1 MALPF
6 LIPAG
11 ITLVRLVTGQ
21 LVKYGSKKAA
31 ESAVKNIGGKVIKKT
46 TEKTF
51 KKALKPTQLKNTPTL
66 KERAKAQIGIAPKQ
80 TKTMPRP
87 GKIDQKK
94 GIAVGKLSQTAYKR
108 QKQAKALLAGTAV
121 YEAGRLM
128 GGKDDGAKADGKDKR
143 SFMQKYVLGSKF
155 QPKKDSGKGSKTVT
169 KQQKAALSNNKTKD
183 TVKTKTKK
191 GLSPFQKAFAKARS
205 DGKKT
210 FKFKVTKDGKKVEKT
225 FTTKLQEAETPKNKK
240 PKTMRT

>member
-1 MALPF
+1 MAAF

-11 ITLVRLVTGQ
+11 IFLARLATGQ
-21 LVKYGSKKAA
+21 LVKYASKKAA
-31 ESAVKNIGGKVIKKT
+31 ESAVKNIGGKIIKKT

-51 KKALKPTQLKNTPTL
+51 KKAINPSKLKNNPTL
-66 KERAKAQIGIAPKQ
+66 KEKLKAQIGIKPNQ

-108 QKQAKALLAGTAV
+108 QKQGKALLAGTAL
-121 YEAGRLM
+121 YEAGKLM

-155 QPKKDSGKGSKTVT
+155 QPKKDSGKGGKTVVT
-169 KQQKAALSNNKTKD
+169 KEQKSALSGSSDKKKNTA
-183 TVKTKTKK
+183 KK
-191 GLSPFQKAFAKARS
+191 GMSPFEKAFAKARK
-205 DGKKT
+205 DKKST
-210 FKFKVTKDGKKVEKT
+210 FKFKTKDGEKT
-225 FTTKLQEAETPKNKK
+225 FNTKLKETPKKK
-240 PKTMRT
+240 KSNAKGANT

>member
-51 KKALKPTQLKNTPTL
+51 KKAIKPTQLKNTPTL

-108 QKQAKALLAGTAV
+108 QKQGKALLGGAAL
-121 YEAGRLM
+121 YEAGKLM

-169 KQQKAALSNNKTKD
+169 KEQKSALSGSSDKK
-183 TVKTKTKK
+183 KTKK
-191 GLSPFQKAFAKARS
+191 GMSAFEKAFAKARS

-225 FTTKLQEAETPKNKK
+225 FTTKLAEAPKKKK

>member
-51 KKALKPTQLKNTPTL
+51 KKAINPTKLKNTPTL

-169 KQQKAALSNNKTKD
+169 KEQKAALSNNKTKD

-225 FTTKLQEAETPKNKK
+225 FTTKLREAETPKNKK

>member
-169 KQQKAALSNNKTKD
+169 KQQKAALSGSSDKK
-183 TVKTKTKK
+183 KTKK
-191 GLSPFQKAFAKARS
+191 GLSPFEKAFAKARAS
-205 DGKKT
+205 GNKT

-225 FTTKLQEAETPKNKK
+225 FTTKLQETPKKKK

>member
-1 MALPF
+1 MAAF

-11 ITLVRLVTGQ
+11 IFLARLATGQ
-21 LVKYGSKKAA
+21 LVKYASKKAA
-31 ESAVKNIGGKVIKKT
+31 ESAVKNIGGKIIKKT

-51 KKALKPTQLKNTPTL
+51 KKAINPSKLKNNPTL
-66 KERAKAQIGIAPKQ
+66 KEKLKAQIGIKPNQ

-108 QKQAKALLAGTAV
+108 QKQGKALLAGTAL
-121 YEAGRLM
+121 YEAGKLM

-155 QPKKDSGKGSKTVT
+155 QPKKDSGKGGKTVVT
-169 KQQKAALSNNKTKD
+169 KEQKSALSGSSDKKKT
-183 TVKTKTKK
+183 TAKK
-191 GLSPFQKAFAKARS
+191 GMSPFEKAFAKARK
-205 DGKKT
+205 DKKST
-210 FKFKVTKDGKKVEKT
+210 FKFKTKDGEKT
-225 FTTKLQEAETPKNKK
+225 FNTKLKETPKKK
-240 PKTMRT
+240 KSNAKGANT

>member
-66 KERAKAQIGIAPKQ
+66 KEKVKAQIGIAPKQ

-108 QKQAKALLAGTAV
+108 QKQGKALLAGTAL
-121 YEAGRLM
+121 YEAGKLM

-155 QPKKDSGKGSKTVT
+155 QPKKGSKTVT
-169 KQQKAALSNNKTKD
+169 KEQKSALSGSSDKK
-183 TVKTKTKK
+183 KTKK
-191 GLSPFQKAFAKARS
+191 GLSPFQKAFAKARA
-205 DGKKT
+205 DGNKT

-225 FTTKLQEAETPKNKK
+225 FTTKLAEAPKNKK

>member
-169 KQQKAALSNNKTKD
+169 KEQKAALSNNKTKD

-225 FTTKLQEAETPKNKK
+225 FTTKLREAETPKNKK

>member
-51 KKALKPTQLKNTPTL
+51 KKAINPTKLKNTPTMKEKL
-66 KERAKAQIGIAPKQ
+66 KAEIGIAPKQ

-87 GKIDQKK
+87 GLVDKKK
-94 GIAVGKLSQTAYKR
+94 GIAAGKLAKKAFGRQKLAKGIGIASTAYT
-108 QKQAKALLAGTAV
+108 AGT
-121 YEAGRLM
+121 LT

-155 QPKKDSGKGSKTVT
+155 QPKKDSGKGGKTVVT
-169 KQQKAALSNNKTKD
+169 KEQKSALSGSSDKKKT
-183 TVKTKTKK
+183 TAKK
-191 GLSPFQKAFAKARS
+191 GMSPFEKAFAKARK
-205 DGKKT
+205 DKKST
-210 FKFKVTKDGKKVEKT
+210 FKFKTKDGEKT
-225 FTTKLQEAETPKNKK
+225 FNTKLKETPKKK
-240 PKTMRT
+240 KSNAKGVNT

>member
-108 QKQAKALLAGTAV
+108 QKQGKALLAGTAV

-191 GLSPFQKAFAKARS
+191 GLSPFEKAFAKARKE
-205 DGKKT
+205 KKAT
-210 FKFKVTKDGKKVEKT
+210 FKFKTKDGEKT
-225 FTTKLQEAETPKNKK
+225 FNTKLKETSKKKK

>member
-191 GLSPFQKAFAKARS
+191 GLSPFEKAFAKARKE
-205 DGKKT
+205 KKAT
-210 FKFKVTKDGKKVEKT
+210 FKFKTKDGEKT
-225 FTTKLQEAETPKNKK
+225 FNTKLKEAPKKKK

>member
-51 KKALKPTQLKNTPTL
+51 KKAINPRKLTNTPTMKEKL
-66 KERAKAQIGIAPKQ
+66 KAEIGIAPKQ

-87 GKIDQKK
+87 GLVDKKK
-94 GIAVGKLSQTAYKR
+94 GIAAGKLAKKAFGRQKLAKGIGIASTAYT
-108 QKQAKALLAGTAV
+108 AGT
-121 YEAGRLM
+121 LT

-155 QPKKDSGKGSKTVT
+155 QPKKDGGKGSKTVS
-169 KQQKAALSNNKTKD
+169 KEQKSALSGSSDKK
-183 TVKTKTKK
+183 KTKK
-191 GLSPFQKAFAKARS
+191 GLSPFEKAFAKARK
-205 DGKKT
+205 DKKAT
-210 FKFKVTKDGKKVEKT
+210 FKFKTKDGEKT
-225 FTTKLQEAETPKNKK
+225 FNTKLKETPKKKK

>member
-1 MALPF
+1 M
-6 LIPAG
+6 IG
-11 ITLVRLVTGQ
+11 IFVRLLGGQ
-21 LVKYGSKKAA
+21 LVKYATTTAGKKAA
-31 ESAVKNIGGKVIKKT
+31 DAAVKNMGGKIIKKVSDKVA
-46 TEKTF
+46 KTAINPS
-51 KKALKPTQLKNTPTL
+51 KLKNNPTL
-66 KERAKAQIGIAPKQ
+66 KEKVKAQIGIAPKQ

-108 QKQAKALLAGTAV
+108 QKQGKALLAGTAL

-155 QPKKDSGKGSKTVT
+155 QPKKDSGKGSKKVVT
-169 KQQKAALSNNKTKD
+169 KEQKSALSGSSDKKKT
-183 TVKTKTKK
+183 TAKK
-191 GLSPFQKAFAKARS
+191 GMSPFQKAFAKARA
-205 DGKKT
+205 DGNKT

-225 FTTKLQEAETPKNKK
+225 FTTKLAEAPKKK
-240 PKTMRT
+240 KSNAKGANT

>member
-191 GLSPFQKAFAKARS
+191 GLSPFEKAFAKARKE
-205 DGKKT
+205 KKAT
-210 FKFKVTKDGKKVEKT
+210 FKFKTKDGEKT
-225 FTTKLQEAETPKNKK
+225 FNTKLKETSKKKK

>member
-51 KKALKPTQLKNTPTL
+51 KKAINPTKLKNTPTL

-191 GLSPFQKAFAKARS
+191 GLSPFEKAFAKARS

-225 FTTKLQEAETPKNKK
+225 FTTKLAEAPKKKK

>member
-108 QKQAKALLAGTAV
+108 QKQGKALLAGTAV

-191 GLSPFQKAFAKARS
+191 GLSPFEKAFAKARKE
-205 DGKKT
+205 KKAT
-210 FKFKVTKDGKKVEKT
+210 FKFKTKDGEKT
-225 FTTKLQEAETPKNKK
+225 FNTKLKETPKKKK

>member
-51 KKALKPTQLKNTPTL
+51 KKAINPTKLKNTPSL

-191 GLSPFQKAFAKARS
+191 GLSPFEKAFAKARKE
-205 DGKKT
+205 KKAT
-210 FKFKVTKDGKKVEKT
+210 FKFKTKDGEKT
-225 FTTKLQEAETPKNKK
+225 FNTKLKETPKNKK

>member
-66 KERAKAQIGIAPKQ
+66 KEKLKAEIGIAPKQ

-87 GKIDQKK
+87 GLVDKKK
-94 GIAVGKLSQTAYKR
+94 GIAAGKLAKKAFGRQKLAKGIGIASTAYT
-108 QKQAKALLAGTAV
+108 AGT
-121 YEAGRLM
+121 LT

-155 QPKKDSGKGSKTVT
+155 QPKKDGGKGSKTVS
-169 KQQKAALSNNKTKD
+169 KEQKSALSGSSDKK
-183 TVKTKTKK
+183 KTKK
-191 GLSPFQKAFAKARS
+191 GMSAFEKAFAKARS

-225 FTTKLQEAETPKNKK
+225 FTTKLREAEAPKNKK

>member
-108 QKQAKALLAGTAV
+108 QKQGKALLGGAAL
-121 YEAGRLM
+121 YEAGKLM

-169 KQQKAALSNNKTKD
+169 KEQKSALSSSSDKK
-183 TVKTKTKK
+183 KTKK
-191 GLSPFQKAFAKARS
+191 GMSAFEKAFAKARS

-225 FTTKLQEAETPKNKK
+225 FTTKLAEAPKKKK

>member
-51 KKALKPTQLKNTPTL
+51 KKAINPTKLKNTPTL

-169 KQQKAALSNNKTKD
+169 KEQKAALSNNKTKD

-191 GLSPFQKAFAKARS
+191 GLSPFEKAFAKARKE
-205 DGKKT
+205 KKAT
-210 FKFKVTKDGKKVEKT
+210 FKFKTKDGEKT
-225 FTTKLQEAETPKNKK
+225 FNTKLKETPKNKK

>member
-108 QKQAKALLAGTAV
+108 QKQGKALLAGTAV

-155 QPKKDSGKGSKTVT
+155 QPKKDSGKGSKTAT
-169 KQQKAALSNNKTKD
+169 KQQKAALSGSSDKK
-183 TVKTKTKK
+183 KTKK
-191 GLSPFQKAFAKARS
+191 GMSAFEKAFAKARA
-205 DGKKT
+205 DKQKT
-210 FKFKVTKDGKKVEKT
+210 FKFKTKDGEKT
-225 FTTKLQEAETPKNKK
+225 FNTKLKETSKKKK

>member
-191 GLSPFQKAFAKARS
+191 GLSPFEKAFAKARS

-225 FTTKLQEAETPKNKK
+225 FTTKLQEASKKKK

>member
-51 KKALKPTQLKNTPTL
+51 KKAINPTKLKNTPTL

-191 GLSPFQKAFAKARS
+191 GLSPFEKAFAKARKE
-205 DGKKT
+205 KKAT
-210 FKFKVTKDGKKVEKT
+210 FKFKTKDGEKT
-225 FTTKLQEAETPKNKK
+225 FNTKLKETPKKKK

>member
-51 KKALKPTQLKNTPTL
+51 KKAINPTKLKNTPTL

-108 QKQAKALLAGTAV
+108 QKQGKALLAGTAV

-225 FTTKLQEAETPKNKK
+225 FTTKLAEAPKNKN

>member
-108 QKQAKALLAGTAV
+108 QMQGKALLAGTAV

-169 KQQKAALSNNKTKD
+169 KQQKAALSNNKNKD

-191 GLSPFQKAFAKARS
+191 GMSAFEKAFAKARA
-205 DGKKT
+205 DKQKT
-210 FKFKVTKDGKKVEKT
+210 FKFKTKDGIKT
-225 FTTKLQEAETPKNKK
+225 FNTKLKETPKKKK